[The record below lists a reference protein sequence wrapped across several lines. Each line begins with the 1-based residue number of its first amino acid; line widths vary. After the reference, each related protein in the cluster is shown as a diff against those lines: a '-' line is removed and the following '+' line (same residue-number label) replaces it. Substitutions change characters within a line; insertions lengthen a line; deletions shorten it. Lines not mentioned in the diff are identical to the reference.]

1 MAASTQN
8 GYLAAS
14 NGPHMAAYIT
24 KLSAS
29 PSWCR
34 RSRPGGCV
42 CTFPWALRRS
52 SVAFAAHFSL
62 RSALFRLVAGVH
74 ALVVVAA
81 RVPGRGS
88 AGRWHLRR
96 RLWRLPGEGYPRR
109 PCPPAQGA
117 SAPLPSFCIIEVTPP
132 ATSRSKSVC
141 KNVCKCAHAP
151 GHAASHHGTAA
162 APLARTCRKADS
174 HRSQAACLPFRRQN
188 FWRNRLIPCRVM
200 FVCRLSAALCWV

>member
-62 RSALFRLVAGVH
+62 KSASASLQEFTPWWLWLHASLGVAVLVGGICGVVFGAFQVKDTPAGLVHLHKVRPPPCLVFASSRSRLQPQA
-74 ALVVVAA
+74 AA
-81 RVPGRGS
+81 RVCARMCASAHMRQVMLPAIMARRRPRWHAPAEKQTVTAARQPACPS
-88 AGRWHLRR
+88 AGRTS
-96 RLWRLPGEGYPRR
+96 GE
-109 PCPPAQGA
+109 
-117 SAPLPSFCIIEVTPP
+117 
-132 ATSRSKSVC
+132 
-141 KNVCKCAHAP
+141 
-151 GHAASHHGTAA
+151 TA
-162 APLARTCRKADS
+162 
-174 HRSQAACLPFRRQN
+174 
-188 FWRNRLIPCRVM
+188 
-200 FVCRLSAALCWV
+200 